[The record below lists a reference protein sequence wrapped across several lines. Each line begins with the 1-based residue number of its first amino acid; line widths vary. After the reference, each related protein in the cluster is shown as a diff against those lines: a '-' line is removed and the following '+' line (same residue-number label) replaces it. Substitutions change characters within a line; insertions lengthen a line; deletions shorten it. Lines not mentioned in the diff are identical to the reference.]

1 MTRLD
6 SVALPGPEFNDF
18 LFSSIGED
26 RNGMLLS
33 VLSALVRSNVDP
45 WREATELAR
54 LSRKAATRR
63 LASLIADLPDE
74 LSVPVDPRT
83 IAARLIALLPGKTHG
98 KAASRKKL
106 FGIAVV
112 PNSWVAIYGVF
123 IFMAFVLAAQFIT
136 TSAQAPTRTD
146 KIHAAAPS
154 VAPPQTRTS
163 NVSE

>member
-6 SVALPGPEFNDF
+6 SVALPGPEFNGF

-33 VLSALVRSNVDP
+33 VLSALVRLNVDP
-45 WREATELAR
+45 WQEATELAR
-54 LSRKAATRR
+54 LPRKAAIQR

-74 LSVPVDPRT
+74 LSVAVDPRT
-83 IAARLIALLPGKTHG
+83 IAARLIALLPGKSQG
-98 KAASRKKL
+98 KAASRKKI
-106 FGIAVV
+106 FGIAVL
-112 PNSWVAIYGVF
+112 PNSWVAVYGVF

-136 TSAQAPTRTD
+136 TIAQAPTRTD
-146 KIHAAAPS
+146 KIHDSTPSAAS
-154 VAPPQTRTS
+154 LQTRTS